1 MNTNA
6 KELTSLQKIIIE
18 KHIKNFKEFTKKN
31 EEIKEAKKP
40 QIIEPKKLSRI
51 LVPNLNKLKNN

>member
-31 EEIKEAKKP
+31 EDLKEAKKP

-51 LVPNLNKLKNN
+51 KLKQIRK